1 MTWKTNRIWF
11 HSNASTLNPNEKKKR
26 RKHNLRWFP
35 FPRVSLT
42 LSQIWIFKFF
52 ISKINIEFELD
63 YLLPCFL
70 WVHVIVQKRSKRF
83 ILFKSKTFYLFHW
96 EKKNISANRVKW
108 SNQENKNRAFAQR
121 KRAARWHNKVFS
133 WSYFLTDDISSAAI
147 TQNSQKNVLITSP
160 RVVWLR
166 LVDVVASRR
175 HRNFQKHKRNDDI
188 LFTYGLT
195 VCLSSRWKIGNIFVP
210 SHVFRFRSSLHDV
223 NWSLLKYFCLTK
235 TNIFTFIDH
244 QNDQD
249 DLNTWEC
256 HIGK

>member
-1 MTWKTNRIWF
+1 MSSSRNDQKDLFYSNR
-11 HSNASTLNPNEKKKR
+11 
-26 RKHNLRWFP
+26 
-35 FPRVSLT
+35 
-42 LSQIWIFKFF
+42 
-52 ISKINIEFELD
+52 
-63 YLLPCFL
+63 
-70 WVHVIVQKRSKRF
+70 KRF
-83 ILFKSKTFYLFHW
+83 IFFIGKKKIFQRIAWSGAIKKTRIKHSHSARELLAGTIKFFL
-96 EKKNISANRVKW
+96 EAISWQTIFLRRRLRKIVK
-108 SNQENKNRAFAQR
+108 
-121 KRAARWHNKVFS
+121 
-133 WSYFLTDDISSAAI
+133 
-147 TQNSQKNVLITSP
+147 KNVLITSP